1 MNDYLAQSKKRVENK
16 RNVLYSLFKYFYLY
30 ANCRNIFLCKEW
42 YLNFISQQLA
52 TLEIKAYTDFI

>member
-1 MNDYLAQSKKRVENK
+1 LSNFLGSVQ
-16 RNVLYSLFKYFYLY
+16 NVMFFSFFKSFYLY
-30 ANCRNIFLCKEW
+30 ADCRNIFLCKEW

>member
-1 MNDYLAQSKKRVENK
+1 MPIAE
-16 RNVLYSLFKYFYLY
+16 
-30 ANCRNIFLCKEW
+30 IFFFAKCKEW